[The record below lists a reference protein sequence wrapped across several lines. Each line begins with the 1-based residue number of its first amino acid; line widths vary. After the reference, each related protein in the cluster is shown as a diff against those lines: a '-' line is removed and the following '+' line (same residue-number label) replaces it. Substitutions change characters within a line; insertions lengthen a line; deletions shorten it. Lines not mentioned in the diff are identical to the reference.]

1 MKIAQ
6 SLAELIGNTPLLK
19 LGRCAPEANLLAKLE
34 CFNPLS
40 SSKDRAGYYMILD
53 AEERGL
59 LRKDTV
65 IIEPTSGNTGVALA
79 YIAALRGYELIL
91 TMPDTMSAERRG
103 LLAALGAQLVLTP
116 GSQGMTGA
124 IARANELAASLPS
137 AFIPMQFNNPANAR
151 AHYETTGPEIW
162 RDTGGSVDVFV
173 AGVGSG
179 GTITGAGRY
188 LKQRNPRIE
197 LVAVEPAESPVLSG
211 GRPGPHR
218 IQGIGAGFI
227 PGVLD
232 TALLDR
238 VITVSNED
246 AAAACRALAKTEG
259 LLAGISSGAAVS
271 AALALSRRDDYREK
285 TIVVLLP
292 DTGERYLSTGLF
304 GAP

>member
-91 TMPDTMSAERRG
+91 TMPDTMSAERRD